1 MAITDAPRERATS
14 TVRFVSVVVPDWL
27 MATMSVSLMSGRMPN
42 PDSSVAGVASTRRSS
57 PSVSDERVRAR
68 LWPATAAVP

>member
-1 MAITDAPRERATS
+1 MRL
-14 TVRFVSVVVPDWL
+14 VSVVVPHWL
-27 MATMSVSLMSGRMPN
+27 MATTSVSLMSGRMPK

-57 PSVSDERVRAR
+57 PSVSDASMTAR